1 MKRSVLLR
9 PEARA
14 ELVEAWAWYEA
25 RRAGLGDSMVTC
37 VEAAVS
43 MAARIPES
51 FQVVHGEVR
60 RALVRRFPYGVYFVV
75 DGDALVVLAI
85 AHARREPGYWADRI
99 GKP

>member
-1 MKRSVLLR
+1 MKRPVLLR

-37 VEAAVS
+37 VEAAVA
-43 MAARIPES
+43 MAARTPEA

-60 RALVRRFPYGVYFVV
+60 RVLLRRFPYGVYYVV
-75 DGDALVVLAI
+75 EDDALVVLAI
-85 AHARREPGYWADRI
+85 AHARRERGYWADRA